1 MMLSRS
7 LALLDRTTTALFAL
21 TILFS
26 FCGLFLAPFGQ
37 SIQSNLLAVT
47 GIFGLLNYFVGKQ
60 RDVGLKDRRILWGL
74 LVYAA
79 MIFINRLI
87 HGDQYGVMRGLFYV
101 VVFALMMPRKPSLL
115 VLGYLAIVL
124 GGMGLGILSIWQ
136 YQHGIARVEGFT
148 NAILFSQA
156 ALTLAILNWFVFQ
169 QKQLPGWLRGG
180 SLFGLIAALFALY
193 LSQSR
198 GVWLAFGIILA
209 YVICYK
215 AYFKPWKYIAV
226 AILCTATTGAI
237 YQTNQLV
244 QVRVAE
250 AVSDLNSAE
259 KGSYD
264 SSWGLRVI
272 AWQSAWLGFLDSP
285 VAGVGTDGFDALK
298 ISQVRN
304 ELVPASILNP
314 VLTHAH
320 NQYMQNLVVRGSIGF
335 IALVIFLGLPIYLA
349 ANNISRI
356 SAGVLVPLAFAIN
369 SLSDVPFEHQGVLY
383 LYTLSL
389 VFIWFA
395 HESKK
400 DTRTS

>member
-1 MMLSRS
+1 MLSRS
-7 LALLDRTTTALFAL
+7 LVLLDKVTTALFGL
-21 TILFS
+21 TIIFV
-26 FCGLFLAPFGQ
+26 FCGLFLVPAGQ
-37 SIQSNLLAVT
+37 SMQSNLLAVT
-47 GIFGLLNYFVGKQ
+47 GIFGLLNYFVGRQ
-60 RDVGLKDRRILWGL
+60 RNVGLRDRRILWGL
-74 LVYAA
+74 LVYAV
-79 MIFINRLI
+79 MIFVNRLI

-101 VVFALMMPRKPSLL
+101 AVFALMMPRKPVLL
-115 VLGYLAIVL
+115 MLGYLAIVL

-136 YQHGIARVEGFT
+136 YQHGIVRVEGFT

-156 ALTLAILNWFVFQ
+156 ALTLAILNWFVCQ
-169 QKQLPGWLRGG
+169 QRQLPGWLRGG
-180 SLFGLIAALFALY
+180 SLVGLMAALFALY

-198 GVWLAFGIILA
+198 GVWLAFGVILA

-226 AILCTATTGAI
+226 AVLCMATTGAI

-285 VAGVGTDGFDALK
+285 VAGVGADGFNALK
-298 ISQVRN
+298 QTQIDNHQISPLIFHPA
-304 ELVPASILNP
+304 LVHS
-314 VLTHAH
+314 H

-335 IALVIFLGLPIYLA
+335 IALVIFLGLPLYLA
-349 ANNISRI
+349 ANNLNRI

-395 HESKK
+395 HELKK
-400 DTRTS
+400 DIRTS

>member
-7 LALLDRTTTALFAL
+7 LVLLDKVTTALFGL
-21 TILFS
+21 TIIFA
-26 FCGLFLAPFGQ
+26 FCGLFLVPAGQ
-37 SIQSNLLAVT
+37 SMQSNLLAVT

-60 RDVGLKDRRILWGL
+60 RDVGLRDRRILWGL
-74 LVYAA
+74 LVYAV
-79 MIFINRLI
+79 MIFVNRLI

-101 VVFALMMPRKPSLL
+101 AVFALMMPRKPVLL
-115 VLGYLAIVL
+115 MLGYLAIVL

-136 YQHGIARVEGFT
+136 YQHGIVRVEGFT

-156 ALTLAILNWFVFQ
+156 ALTLAILNWFVCQ
-169 QKQLPGWLRGG
+169 QRQLPGWLRGG
-180 SLFGLIAALFALY
+180 SLVGLMAALFALY

-198 GVWLAFGIILA
+198 GVWLAFGVILA

-226 AILCTATTGAI
+226 AVLCMATTGAI

-285 VAGVGTDGFDALK
+285 VAGVGTDGFNALK
-298 ISQVRN
+298 QTQIDNHQISPLIFHPA
-304 ELVPASILNP
+304 LVHS
-314 VLTHAH
+314 H

-335 IALVIFLGLPIYLA
+335 IALVIFLGLPLYLA
-349 ANNISRI
+349 ANNLNRI

-395 HESKK
+395 HELKK
-400 DTRTS
+400 DIRTS

>member
-1 MMLSRS
+1 MLSTRS
-7 LALLDRTTTALFAL
+7 IELLDRITTALFGL
-21 TILFS
+21 TIIFS
-26 FCGLFLAPFGQ
+26 FCGLFLVPAGQ

-79 MIFINRLI
+79 VIFVNRLI

-101 VVFALMMPRKPSLL
+101 VVFALMIPRKPIMLR
-115 VLGYLAIVL
+115 LGYLAIVL

-156 ALTLAILNWFVFQ
+156 ALTLVILNWFVFQ
-169 QKQLPGWLRGG
+169 QGWLPGWFRRGALV
-180 SLFGLIAALFALY
+180 SLIAALFALH

-198 GVWLAFGIILA
+198 GVWLAFGVILA

-226 AILCTATTGAI
+226 AVICVATTGAI

-250 AVSDLNSAE
+250 AVSDLQSAE
-259 KGSYD
+259 KGSYE
-264 SSWGLRVI
+264 SSWGLRMI

-285 VAGVGTDGFDALK
+285 AVGVGTDGFDELK
-298 ISQVRN
+298 RKQVNNNQISQ
-304 ELVPASILNP
+304 LIFHPSLAHS
-314 VLTHAH
+314 H
-320 NQYMQNLVVRGSIGF
+320 NQYMQNLVIRGGIGF
-335 IALVIFLGLPIYLA
+335 VALLVFLGSPLYLA
-349 ANNISRI
+349 TTNISKI

-389 VFIWFA
+389 VFIWFS
-395 HESKK
+395 HEFEK
-400 DTRTS
+400 DTCTS

>member
-1 MMLSRS
+1 MPSKS

-21 TILFS
+21 TIVFS
-26 FCGLFLAPFGQ
+26 FCGLFLVPAGQ
-37 SIQSNLLAVT
+37 TIQSNLLAVT
-47 GIFGLLNYFVGKQ
+47 GLFGLVNYFVGKQ
-60 RDVGLKDRRILWGL
+60 QDVGLKDRRILWGMV
-74 LVYAA
+74 VYAA
-79 MIFINRLI
+79 MIFMNRLL

-101 VVFALMMPRKPSLL
+101 VVFALMVPRKPILL
-115 VLGYLAIVL
+115 MLGYLAIIL
-124 GGMGLGILSIWQ
+124 GGMGLGMLSIWQ
-136 YQHGIARVEGFT
+136 YQHGMARVEGFT

-169 QKQLPGWLRGG
+169 QERLTYWLRGG
-180 SLFGLIAALFALY
+180 ALIALVAALFALY

-198 GVWLAFGIILA
+198 GVWFAFGVILA

-226 AILCTATTGAI
+226 AILCTVTTGAI
-237 YQTNQLV
+237 YHTNQLV
-244 QVRVAE
+244 QGRVAE
-250 AVSDLNSAE
+250 AVSDIRSAE
-259 KGSYD
+259 NGSYY

-285 VAGVGTDGFDALK
+285 LAGVGTNGFDAMK
-298 ISQVRN
+298 RSQAESGAVSPFILSS
-304 ELVPASILNP
+304 ELAHV
-314 VLTHAH
+314 H
-320 NQYMQNLVVRGSIGF
+320 NQYMQNLVIRGSVGF
-335 IALVIFLGLPIYLA
+335 IALVIFIGLPLYLA
-349 ANNISRI
+349 AKNINRI

-395 HESKK
+395 HEFKK
-400 DTRTS
+400 DTCTS

>member
-1 MMLSRS
+1 MLSRS

-101 VVFALMMPRKPSLL
+101 VVFALMIPRKLSLL

-124 GGMGLGILSIWQ
+124 GGMGLGILGIWQ

-156 ALTLAILNWFVFQ
+156 ALTLVILNWFVFQ
-169 QKQLPGWLRGG
+169 QKRLPGWLRGG
-180 SLFGLIAALFALY
+180 SLVGLIAALFALY

-198 GVWLAFGIILA
+198 GVWLAFGVILA

-285 VAGVGTDGFDALK
+285 VVGVGTDGFDELK
-298 ISQVRN
+298 QKQVNNHQISQ
-304 ELVPASILNP
+304 LIFHPSLAHS
-314 VLTHAH
+314 H
-320 NQYMQNLVVRGSIGF
+320 NQYMQNLVVRGSMGF
-335 IALVIFLGLPIYLA
+335 IALVIFLGLPLYLA
-349 ANNISRI
+349 ANNISRV

-395 HESKK
+395 HEFKK
-400 DTRTS
+400 DTCTS

>member
-1 MMLSRS
+1 MLSRS
-7 LALLDRTTTALFAL
+7 LVLLDKVTTALFGL
-21 TILFS
+21 TIIFV
-26 FCGLFLAPFGQ
+26 FCGLFLVPDGQ
-37 SIQSNLLAVT
+37 SMQSNLLAVT

-60 RDVGLKDRRILWGL
+60 RDVGLRDRRILWGL
-74 LVYAA
+74 LVYAV
-79 MIFINRLI
+79 MIFVNRLI

-101 VVFALMMPRKPSLL
+101 AVFALMMPRKPVLL
-115 VLGYLAIVL
+115 MLGYLAIVL

-136 YQHGIARVEGFT
+136 YQHGIVRVEGFT

-156 ALTLAILNWFVFQ
+156 ALTLAILNWFVCQ
-169 QKQLPGWLRGG
+169 QRQLPGWLRGG
-180 SLFGLIAALFALY
+180 SLVGLMAALFALY

-198 GVWLAFGIILA
+198 GVWLAFGVILA

-226 AILCTATTGAI
+226 AVLCMATTGAI

-285 VAGVGTDGFDALK
+285 VVGVGTDGFDALK
-298 ISQVRN
+298 QAQVAN
-304 ELVPASILNP
+304 NLVSPLIFHPALA
-314 VLTHAH
+314 HAH
-320 NQYMQNLVVRGSIGF
+320 NQYMQNMVIRGSIGLF
-335 IALVIFLGLPIYLA
+335 ALAVMLFYPIFLAIKHMGWV
-349 ANNISRI
+349 
-356 SAGVLVPLAFAIN
+356 SAGVLTPLAFAIN
-369 SLSDVPFEHQGVLY
+369 GLSDVPFEHQNTLY
-383 LYTLSL
+383 LYVISL
-389 VFIWFA
+389 IFIWRCYEFKQDK
-395 HESKK
+395 HIS
-400 DTRTS
+400 